1 MEYLKKLVTKDKGGG
16 DNEETVVP
24 PSIVIKSTT
33 NAPKNLNLL
42 VIDSD
47 EKDWVKLFDGCVTA
61 SGRTIQVTKCRW
73 ESMVVTADRTKAIVY
88 IKPNESPIRPE
99 EGVNRT
105 CIPDFILVRKL
116 VRGLNEHH
124 DYSNALYGLLFAGI
138 PAINS
143 IESVWQCL
151 ERPVVN
157 AALNKLWAIHKHKFP
172 FIDQNY
178 YSHATPQAMLFTPSL
193 PVVVKVGYAEAGYG
207 KMRFENSTDFNDF
220 KGVLA
225 LHNDYV
231 TVESY
236 IDNREYDL
244 RIQKIGNH
252 YRAYKRFNPN
262 WKGNVGSSIVEEIP
276 MTEEFTFW
284 ASECGK
290 LFGGMEILTVDA
302 IHTKDGKDYIL
313 EINDT
318 ASGLHTP
325 NEQADL
331 IHIRDLCL
339 EKINLLQL

>member
-1 MEYLKKLVTKDKGGG
+1 M
-16 DNEETVVP
+16 
-24 PSIVIKSTT
+24 IV
-33 NAPKNLNLL
+33 NAQ
-42 VIDSD
+42 
-47 EKDWVKLFDGCVTA
+47 F
-61 SGRTIQVTKCRW
+61 R
-73 ESMVVTADRTKAIVY
+73 KALVY
-88 IKPNESPIRPE
+88 IKPNEKPLKPE
-99 EGVNRT
+99 EGQNRT
-105 CIPDFILVRKL
+105 CSPDFILVRKL
-116 VRGLNEHH
+116 VRGLNEYQ
-124 DYSNALYGLLFAGI
+124 DYSSVLFGLLFAGI

-143 IESVWQCL
+143 LESNVQCL

-157 AALNKLWAIHKHKFP
+157 AELNKLRKIHPKKFP

-207 KMRFENSTDFNDF
+207 KMKFEDSGDFNDF

-252 YRAYKRFNPN
+252 YRAYKRVNPN

-276 MTEEFTFW
+276 MTEVFKFW
-284 ASECGK
+284 AEECGK

-318 ASGLHTP
+318 ASGLHVP
-325 NEQADL
+325 NELEDMRY
-331 IHIRDLCL
+331 IRDLCL
-339 EKINLLQL
+339 EKINYLKL